1 MMNNLNEGTHTMVK
15 IDNHKIRLSK
25 KYLVEEIIN
34 VENNQDI
41 YKDIYDSIKKP
52 YLSDTRIYPVFIK
65 YTIISSNTPVSAH
78 AHLETVGGGKINIT
92 HLKIIKKRSCIIV

>member
-1 MMNNLNEGTHTMVK
+1 MKNLSEGTHTVVK
-15 IDNHKIRLSK
+15 IDNHKIRLSQ

-34 VENNQDI
+34 VENNHDL
-41 YKDIYDSIKKP
+41 YKEILDSIKKP
-52 YLSDTRIYPVFIK
+52 YLSDTRIHPVFIK

>member
-1 MMNNLNEGTHTMVK
+1 MNNLNEGTHTVVK

-34 VENNQDI
+34 VENNQDL
-41 YKDIYDSIKKP
+41 YKEIFDSIKKP
-52 YLSDTRIYPVFIK
+52 YLSDTKIYPVFIK
-65 YTIISSNTPVSAH
+65 YTIISNNTIISTH

-92 HLKIIKKRSCIIV
+92 HLKNIKKCSCIIS

>member
-1 MMNNLNEGTHTMVK
+1 MNNLNEGTHTMVK

-34 VENNQDI
+34 VENNHDL
-41 YKDIYDSIKKP
+41 YKEIFNSIKKP
-52 YLSDTRIYPVFIK
+52 YLSDKKIYSVFIK
-65 YTIISSNTPVSAH
+65 YTIISNNTTVSAH

-92 HLKIIKKRSCIIV
+92 HLKNIKKRTCIIV